1 MTRKA
6 EIGEFEHLV
15 MLAALRLG
23 DEAYAPNIARRLE
36 ERAGREMSRGTLYAA
51 LERLDTKGFLEW
63 HVAASSSQRSGDRR
77 RLFKVT
83 AAGVRTLSEQRLMLL
98 DLWDGVEHL
107 LQKDGA

>member
-23 DEAYAPNIARRLE
+23 SEAYAPNIARHLE

-51 LERLDTKGFLEW
+51 LERLEAKGFIEW
-63 HVAASSSQRSGDRR
+63 HVEASTSKRSGDRR
-77 RLFKVT
+77 RLFALT
-83 AAGVRTLSEQRLMLL
+83 AAGVRALSDQRQVLQ
-98 DLWDGVEHL
+98 DLWEGVEHL
-107 LQKDGA
+107 LDRAGA

>member
-51 LERLDTKGFLEW
+51 LERLESKGFVEW
-63 HVAASSSQRSGDRR
+63 HIAAASSERSGDRR
-77 RLFKVT
+77 RLFEVT
-83 AAGVRTLSEQRLMLL
+83 ASGVRALSEQRLMLVSM
-98 DLWDGVEHL
+98 WEGVEHL
-107 LQKDGA
+107 LEKEGA

>member
-23 DEAYAPNIARRLE
+23 VEAYAPNIARRLE

-51 LERLDTKGFLEW
+51 LERLEARGFLEW
-63 HVAASSSQRSGDRR
+63 RVEASTSKRSGDRR
-77 RLFKVT
+77 RLFAVT
-83 AAGVRTLSEQRLMLL
+83 AAGVRALSDQRQVLLGLWEGVERLL
-98 DLWDGVEHL
+98 DRE
-107 LQKDGA
+107 GA